1 MTETTRLGLPLM
13 DAAQAQKHVT
23 HNEALVRLDVLT
35 HLSVITR
42 ASAPVATAV
51 EGARYL
57 VARLPTGL
65 FTGRADQIAVFQ
77 DGGWMFLAPRTG
89 WRLFVEDEV
98 SLIVFD
104 GAIWRDI
111 SGGRTPPDQFTRL
124 GVGAAPDV
132 GNPLSVKLNNT
143 LFASLSVA
151 EGGTGDLRFKL
162 NKEGSANT
170 VSQLYQSNW
179 IGRAETGL
187 IGDDFFRIRIS
198 GDGVSWSTALVV
210 DTVTG
215 NVGVGVAAP
224 AAKLDVSGSI
234 AVNGRIAVNGP
245 AFSAWA
251 STAQVM
257 LPGAYTKVVFKT
269 EEFDTANCFDSVAT
283 SRFKPAIPGYYQVS
297 ATLRQAT
304 PTDGEWLTVLYK
316 NGAAFKSGSH
326 VSIGGGGNY
335 QSHLSALVF
344 LNGVTDY
351 LEIFAYCTLTSW
363 VSNTQSGSFFQAAM
377 VRGV

>member
-23 HNEALVRLDVLT
+23 HNEALVRLDALT

-42 ASAPVATAV
+42 ASAPVASAV

-57 VARLPTGL
+57 VAKVPTGL
-65 FTGRADQIAVFQ
+65 FAGRADQIAVLQ
-77 DGGWMFLAPRTG
+77 DGGWMFLAPKTG

-98 SLIVFD
+98 AVLVFD
-104 GAIWRDI
+104 GVIWRDI
-111 SGGRTPPDQFTRL
+111 SGGRATPDQFVRL
-124 GVGAAPDV
+124 GVGTAADP
-132 GNPLSVKLNNT
+132 GNPLSAKLNNT

-162 NKEGSANT
+162 NKEGYANT
-170 VSQLYQSNW
+170 ISQLYQSNW
-179 IGRAETGL
+179 VGRAETGL
-187 IGDDFFRIRIS
+187 IGDDSYKIKIS
-198 GDGVSWSTALVV
+198 GDGVTWSTALVI

-215 NVGVGVAAP
+215 NLGVGVAAP
-224 AAKLDVSGSI
+224 AAKLDVSGAI
-234 AVNGRIAVNGP
+234 AVNGKIAVNGP

-251 STAQVM
+251 STAQVI
-257 LPGAYTKVVFKT
+257 LPGAYTKVFFKT
-269 EEFDTANCFDSVAT
+269 EEFDTANCFDSVST
-283 SRFKPAIPGYYQVS
+283 SRFKPTVAGYYQVS
-297 ATLRQAT
+297 ATLRQST
-304 PTDGEWLTVLYK
+304 PTDGEWLAVLYK

-326 VSIGGGGNY
+326 VSIGGAGNY